1 MAESLDFYVNVLG
14 GSTSGLSAV
23 SALKSL
29 DDAAARATAG
39 IKSLEGQVEAARTK
53 LGEIRSGAKLEPL
66 IEELRQAK
74 ERLDAIR
81 TGKMPFD
88 PKEYKRASDEVGRLG
103 KAVDTAKDR
112 QSKAYDAQESKLIGL
127 TSKLKDQKNAQASS
141 ASLDAAKR
149 SLAVKGLNEQV
160 AKFGQLSAAAKEAGV
175 PGAGLVDKLAMLSK
189 AGPAA
194 AAFAVAAAFLAIA
207 AAAVVA
213 AAAVAKYVLVAA
225 DAARSSRLL
234 SEAATGSAAG
244 GKELEAVVSE
254 LTSAIP
260 QNREQIAGW
269 ARDLNL
275 AGLAGRDMQRTLT
288 AMGTV
293 SAAVGD
299 QAAGKIRGIA
309 EASRMAQRFVLGARD
324 RFGEFA
330 SLQGTG
336 IKAADIYAAVARSMK
351 TSIPEAERLVK
362 SGIVPF
368 KKGLEALED
377 AAQTKFGGI
386 VARQMMSLGT
396 LSKKLQE
403 NFTAIFGDVDIE
415 PFLKGLKSIVDLFDQ
430 NTVLG
435 YALKTIFGEVFT
447 WIFDK
452 ASVVFPY
459 IRAFMLGVA
468 LAAILVATVVKR
480 VATAIS
486 RGLGLDA
493 KKSLIDVEYAFYAG
507 AAAIAVVVAA
517 LVGLAAVW
525 LVNMAAMAIAALVAW
540 APILLG
546 AAAIVLAVYGFYKLA
561 EAASNLWDSLK
572 DVDLAKI
579 AGDIMDGL
587 IKGIK
592 AKISAVKDAIS
603 EVSSAITSV
612 FATDQEVHSP
622 GRKAMRQGRD
632 VVRGHALGIER
643 ATPEVERATMG
654 VSGAVTGGLASS
666 NETGPAES
674 GSAGSPPIT
683 FNNCTFGADP
693 EEFRKV
699 IREERATFFLG
710 LARGAAVM
718 S

>member
-39 IKSLEGQVEAARTK
+39 IKSLEGQVDAAKTK
-53 LGEIRSGAKLEPL
+53 LESLKSSEQIDALTSRLATARS
-66 IEELRQAK
+66 Q
-74 ERLDAIR
+74 LDAIR
-81 TGKMPFD
+81 TGKVPFD
-88 PKEYKRASDEVGRLG
+88 PKEYRRASDEVGKLG
-103 KAVDTAKDR
+103 SQLDSAKTK
-112 QSKAYDAQESKLIGL
+112 QASSIASQKSKIESL
-127 TSKLKDQKNAQASS
+127 TGKLKDQKDAQAAS

-149 SLAVKGLNEQV
+149 NLAVKGLNEQV
-160 AKFGQLSAAAKEAGV
+160 SKLGQLSAAAKEAGV

-244 GKELEAVVSE
+244 GKELEAVVNE
-254 LTSAIP
+254 LSSAIP

-299 QAAGKIRGIA
+299 QAAGKIKGIA
-309 EASRMAQRFVLGARD
+309 EASRMAQRFMLGARD

-336 IKAADIYAAVARSMK
+336 IKAADIYAAVAKSMR

-362 SGIVPF
+362 SGVVPF
-368 KKGLEALED
+368 RKGLEALED

-468 LAAILVATVVKR
+468 LAAILVATVIKR

-561 EAASNLWDSLK
+561 EAASELWDSLK
-572 DVDLAKI
+572 DVDLAKV
-579 AGDIMDGL
+579 ASDIMDGL
-587 IKGIK
+587 IKGIEK
-592 AKISAVKDAIS
+592 KIGAVKDAIS
-603 EVSSAITSV
+603 SVASAITGAFDTKMEINSPSKV
-612 FATDQEVHSP
+612 MTRRANWVVDPLVTVPEQREGEVQ
-622 GRKAMRQGRD
+622 A
-632 VVRGHALGIER
+632 AI
-643 ATPEVERATMG
+643 
-654 VSGAVTGGLASS
+654 GGLGGIDDPARGGERSGGASQ
-666 NETGPAES
+666 GP
-674 GSAGSPPIT
+674 T
-683 FNNCTFGADP
+683 FSFENCTFGADMADVKRGLD
-693 EEFRKV
+693 EWWETKM
-699 IREERATFFLG
+699 LG
-710 LARGAAVM
+710 EARGFAKAAT
-718 S
+718 